1 MIKISGIPSSSISK
15 RSFPKKKSQAKI
27 LSILLHIFYTMR
39 TLSKEELK
47 ELYDKDFPLWVEIN
61 LQLLKEK
68 AYDLVD
74 WENLLEEIEDM
85 GRSDL
90 KACISYLAVILEHL
104 YKWDNFKN
112 LVGGKD
118 AGINWIKSIRN
129 ARKEILKVFDMSP
142 SLRSKLPLELTTA
155 WKHARRELEYWLE
168 DNDYD
173 PEKFN
178 IPEKCPYTY
187 EEAMSRDLK
196 KLIHP

>member
-1 MIKISGIPSSSISK
+1 
-15 RSFPKKKSQAKI
+15 
-27 LSILLHIFYTMR
+27 MR
-39 TLSKEELK
+39 TLNKEELK

-61 LQLLKEK
+61 LELLKEK

-74 WENLLEEIEDM
+74 WEHLLEEIEDM

-90 KACISYLAVILEHL
+90 KESISHLAVILEHL

-112 LVGGKD
+112 LAGSESAGKS
-118 AGINWIKSIRN
+118 WIRSVEN
-129 ARKEILKVFDMSP
+129 ARMEILDILDMYP
-142 SLRSKLPLELTTA
+142 SLRKKLPSELAIA
-155 WKHARRELEYWLE
+155 WKRARRRLEYWLK

-196 KLIHP
+196 KELKP